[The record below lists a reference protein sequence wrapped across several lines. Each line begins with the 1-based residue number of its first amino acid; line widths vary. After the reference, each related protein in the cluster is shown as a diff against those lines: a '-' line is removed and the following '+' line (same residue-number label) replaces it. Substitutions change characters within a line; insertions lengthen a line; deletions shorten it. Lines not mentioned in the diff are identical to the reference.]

1 MLDQHTINLL
11 ERLVI
16 ATEEQ
21 NKRLSEIEKIF
32 DEFNKKHRKMI

>member
-16 ATEEQ
+16 ALEEQ
-21 NKRLSEIEKIF
+21 NKRLSEIDKTLSII
-32 DEFNKKHRKMI
+32 NNNL